1 MTRDDTQLDFTPAHH
16 ALLFAWISRAV
27 VQRVG
32 AERGEAVVREGVR
45 RYGQQR
51 GRRMALRA
59 QAHGEALS
67 MFNYLIYGEW
77 RAEGSQSEQRVLASD
92 PHFHV
97 QVTGCPWHAVWQAH
111 DLIPYGRLYC
121 LEIDEALVR
130 GYNPRLK
137 LSVNA
142 TLPNDLRD
150 CDFVFHDAHLTP
162 GNLELMEQ
170 KKQALGLRAVMPWD
184 YHLGHLYK
192 TVGEVVV
199 EELGAVGQ
207 EALGAALAEFARRY
221 GEKAAQT
228 IKAYE
233 GTDFDRLPGPY

>member
-1 MTRDDTQLDFTPAHH
+1 
-16 ALLFAWISRAV
+16 LLFAWISRAV
-27 VQRVG
+27 VRRAG

-59 QAHGEALS
+59 QADGEALN
-67 MFNYLIYGEW
+67 MLNYLIYGEW
-77 RAEGSQSEQRVLASD
+77 WAEGSKSEQRVLASD

-97 QVTGCPWHAVWQAH
+97 QVAGCLWHATWQAH
-111 DLIPYGRLYC
+111 DLVPYGRLYC
-121 LEIDEALVR
+121 LEIDEALIE
-130 GYNPRLK
+130 GFNPRLK

-142 TLPNDLRD
+142 TSPNDLCD

-162 GNLELMEQ
+162 EKLELMEQ
-170 KKQALGLRAVMPWD
+170 KSRALGFRAVMPWD

-207 EALGAALAEFARRY
+207 EALGAALDEFARRY
-221 GEKAAQT
+221 GEGAAQM